1 MRQLL
6 MVLIAAFGLVNSSFA
21 QNKEEFP
28 LRDFTKCSVENKE
41 AGYTK
46 PCKDELN
53 STDIKTSRE
62 SSEKQPFSFA
72 IQGDTLTVTAKVA
85 SGDITFAG
93 KPYLC
98 CDIQAYLDPLGD
110 DLYAAK
116 FRWHDMDQSL
126 LELRLFNVAKP
137 SNGNATYHGS
147 KEFLVPRN
155 DIDQSVLQNAGM
167 ALTEH
172 VFKIS
177 QEFGARKVTVIKGP
191 ACLQNLMACRVIYMA
206 DGQSLA
212 FLVKNALLNQ
222 RDLSHFVFVGIHIAE
237 AKENTNNIRIDELLF
252 GYHPARYETFMHF
265 STVTLIH
272 EIEGQ
277 DLPLARYSAGYSNGG
292 AWAYDMLL
300 ARPDVFAG
308 AIIMSP
314 AEWKPRADTRLTE
327 RRVFIGAGHL
337 ESGFLANAR
346 AMAADLRSRNALVQE
361 IYVPSGHGMNTWT
374 NIWSRSL
381 LALSDAALA
390 RRP

>member
-1 MRQLL
+1 MQKLL
-6 MVLIAAFGLVNSSFA
+6 MVLIAVFGLVNSSFS

-28 LRDFTKCSVENKE
+28 LRDFTKCSVQNKE

-46 PCKDELN
+46 ACKDELS
-53 STDIKTSRE
+53 STDIEKSRE
-62 SSEKQPFSFA
+62 SAAKKPFSIA
-72 IQGDTLTVTAKVA
+72 VQGDTLTVTARVA
-85 SGDITFAG
+85 ASDITFAR

-116 FRWHDMDQSL
+116 FRWHDMDKSL
-126 LELRLFNVAKP
+126 LELRLFNVAQP

-147 KEFLVPRN
+147 KEFLAPRN

-167 ALTEH
+167 ALTERA
-172 VFKIS
+172 FKIS
-177 QEFGARKVTVIKGP
+177 QEFGVRKVTVIKGR
-191 ACLQNLMACRVIYMA
+191 ACLQNLTVCQVIYMA
-206 DGQSLA
+206 DGQSLV
-212 FLVKNALLNQ
+212 FLVKNALLDQ
-222 RDLSHFVFVGIHIAE
+222 RDLSHFVFVGIYNAE

-252 GYHPARYETFMHF
+252 GYHPARYDAFMHF
-265 STVTLIH
+265 STVTLIQ
-272 EIEGQ
+272 EIEGE

-300 ARPDVFAG
+300 ARPDVFSG

-314 AEWKPRADTRLTE
+314 AEWKSRADTRLTE

-346 AMAADLRSRNALVQE
+346 AMAPDVRSRGALVQE

-381 LALSDAALA
+381 LALSEAA
-390 RRP
+390 RYGQ

>member
-1 MRQLL
+1 MQKML
-6 MVLIAAFGLVNSSFA
+6 MVLIAVFGLVHSSFA

-28 LRDFTKCSVENKE
+28 LRDFTKCSVQNKE

-46 PCKDELN
+46 PCKDELS
-53 STDIKTSRE
+53 STDIEKSRE
-62 SSEKQPFSFA
+62 SATKQPFSIA
-72 IQGDTLTVTAKVA
+72 VQGDMLTITARVA
-85 SGDITFAG
+85 AGDITFAG

-116 FRWHDMDQSL
+116 FRWHDMDKSL
-126 LELRLFNVAKP
+126 LELRLFNVAQP
-137 SNGNATYHGS
+137 SSGNANYHGS
-147 KEFLVPRN
+147 KEFHSSRN
-155 DIDQSVLQNAGM
+155 DIAQSALQNAGM

-172 VFKIS
+172 TFKIS
-177 QEFGARKVTVIKGP
+177 KEFDARKVSVIKGR
-191 ACLQNLMACRVIYMA
+191 ACLRNLTACQVIYMA
-206 DGQSLA
+206 DGQSLV
-212 FLVKNALLNQ
+212 FLVKNALLDQ
-222 RDLSHFVFVGIHIAE
+222 RDLSHFVFVGIHNAE
-237 AKENTNNIRIDELLF
+237 AKEKSNVRIDELLF
-252 GYHPARYETFMHF
+252 GYDPARYESFMHF
-265 STVTLIH
+265 STVTLIQ

-314 AEWKPRADTRLTE
+314 AEWKSRVDTRLPG

-346 AMAADLRSRNALVQE
+346 AMVPDVRSRGALVQE
-361 IYVPSGHGMNTWT
+361 TYVPSGHGMNTWT

-381 LALSDAALA
+381 LALSEAAGQGQ
-390 RRP
+390 